1 MQSFIK
7 KIELSSINK
16 LHAIIVLMAMLLAAQ
31 MQYIQ
36 HGWINPDSV
45 HYFESARLFAAGQW
59 KEAVQVWNW
68 PLYPLCI
75 AAVHKI
81 TSLGM
86 QASAQVLNVLF
97 FGLTAFSFTHI
108 IRLTGGRQITMVA
121 GALILFSSQYIVG
134 DVLEMLMRDEGFWA
148 FYLTGL
154 VFFIRF
160 YQHLRFRDALLW
172 QLCAIAATLFRI
184 EAITYLVLLP
194 FVFLFSANISVKE
207 RIRYLLASHALNIFL
222 ALGLVLAIALHGDL
236 SMKNFGRLQEVFTLN
251 LFNELTR
258 NLFEN
263 AAVMSELVLGKY
275 LEEFAVQG
283 LLLTFVYVII
293 VKAISTA
300 GLVNFIM
307 AGFAIKNRSTL
318 LESKTFHVL
327 GTVALISLMNMALI
341 ITKVF
346 VLSSRYVV
354 GLAFILMTLAA
365 FQFAKILQCN
375 AVSVEKKYR
384 WLSILLIAFMSLSI
398 VKNIFPKSEGYN
410 YQQDAIAWINTH
422 KKQENIFIDDSRLRY
437 YAGQSYRRQK
447 SNLSELKK
455 YYEDKS
461 IYRHSILVISST
473 DKNTK
478 SEIFVSEKLPEY
490 REIKRFSNGRASKHI
505 VIYGL
510 SDAPVQSRSSQ
521 SEADQGEVNQS
532 KAGPANQAKD

>member
-1 MQSFIK
+1 MQSLIR
-7 KIELSSINK
+7 KIEQSPINK
-16 LHAIIVLMAMLLAAQ
+16 LHAIIALLAMLLAAQ

-45 HYFESARLFAAGQW
+45 LYFESARLLTAGQW
-59 KEAVQVWNW
+59 KEALQVWNW

-81 TSLGM
+81 TSLGV
-86 QASAQVLNVLF
+86 QTSAQILNVLF
-97 FGLTAFSFTHI
+97 FGVTAFSFTHI
-108 IRLTGGRQITMVA
+108 IRLAGGKQMTMVA

-154 VFFIRF
+154 VFFIRY
-160 YQHLRFRDALLW
+160 YQHLCLRDALLW
-172 QLCAIAATLFRI
+172 QLCAITATLFRI

-194 FVFLFSANISVKE
+194 FLFLFSSNISVKE
-207 RIRYLLASHALNIFL
+207 RVRYLLASHALNIFL
-222 ALGLVLAIALHGDL
+222 ALVLVLAIALHGDL

-293 VKAISTA
+293 VKTISTT

-307 AGFAIKNRSTL
+307 AVFAIKNRSTL
-318 LESKTFHVL
+318 LESKTFHAL
-327 GTVALISLMNMALI
+327 STVALISLMNMALI

-354 GLAFILMTLAA
+354 GLAFILMILAA
-365 FQFAKILQCN
+365 FQFAKVLQCN
-375 AVSVEKKYR
+375 PVSAEKKYK
-384 WLSILLIAFMSLSI
+384 WLSILLIVFMSLSI

-410 YQQDAIAWINTH
+410 YQQDAITWINTH

-437 YAGQSYRRQK
+437 YAGQSFRMQQ
-447 SNLSELKK
+447 SNLSELEK

-461 IYRHSILVISST
+461 IYQHSILVISST
-473 DKNTK
+473 NKNRK
-478 SEIFVSEKLPEY
+478 SEIFVREKLPEY
-490 REIKRFSNGRASKHI
+490 REIKRFSNGKASKHV

-510 SDAPVQSRSSQ
+510 SEVPAQNKANQ
-521 SEADQGEVNQS
+521 SEASQNKADQGEAVS
-532 KAGPANQAKD
+532 ANQAGN